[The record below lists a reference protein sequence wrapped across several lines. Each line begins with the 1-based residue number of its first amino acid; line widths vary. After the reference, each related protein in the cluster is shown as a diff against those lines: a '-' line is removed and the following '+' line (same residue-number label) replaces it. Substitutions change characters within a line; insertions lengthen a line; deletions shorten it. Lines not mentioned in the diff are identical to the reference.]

1 MRTLTPR
8 QAKYVKLIKENLTAK
23 GLTKSEGEIMLEA
36 GYSEEKSKQPSR
48 VRNSQNVKPAL
59 QSFIDQLDDKR
70 RLAITYITPKKLAKA
85 PARDNA
91 YIVDILTKNH
101 QLLGGQPTELLKISP
116 EEKAEVDR
124 VFSQNSIIEG
134 EIVAEPEKQAPQLP
148 QEATKTQKQPNTTP
162 EIAP

>member
-1 MRTLTPR
+1 
-8 QAKYVKLIKENLTAK
+8 
-23 GLTKSEGEIMLEA
+23 MLFR
-36 GYSEEKSKQPSR
+36 S
-48 VRNSQNVKPAL
+48 
-59 QSFIDQLDDKR
+59 DDKR
-70 RLAITYITPKKLAKA
+70 RLAITYITPKKLEKA
-85 PARDNA
+85 PARDAA
-91 YIVDILTKNH
+91 YITDILTKNH

-148 QEATKTQKQPNTTP
+148 REAMKTQKQPNATP